1 MRESNGIDLAI
12 FLCVIFLVVS
22 ALGTSGYRPGYLGLS
37 QLLSHSNSPC
47 TIGSK
52 FSLNSSHHSLL
63 LPFCYPSGNLSTAE
77 VSCFHFHITPCVSK
91 LQLLLSLCFQLLFIS
106 FTLAITQLWFWN
118 TSLNL
123 IKTIFDEYPLQT
135 FLWLPWP
142 HLTKIPLVS
151 SSS

>member
-1 MRESNGIDLAI
+1 MRESSGIDLAI

-77 VSCFHFHITPCVSK
+77 VSCFHFHITPETTFISFHWIKNLAELLVEVKWDTKYTIEENLKIAAPISK
-91 LQLLLSLCFQLLFIS
+91 SAKRLRTVTPYYTSSLLLSVIY
-106 FTLAITQLWFWN
+106 T
-118 TSLNL
+118 
-123 IKTIFDEYPLQT
+123 
-135 FLWLPWP
+135 
-142 HLTKIPLVS
+142 
-151 SSS
+151 